1 MFVQFSG
8 SDEVLRALAA
18 VGRTEDVQF
27 SPDGKRLAIAGF
39 AESRI
44 LILEV
49 ESMTAE
55 PSWSLHFSRATIVKS
70 ASFSQP
76 HGLTWAD
83 DEILIV
89 ANRHGQVPVIHAP
102 RLANAPELLVHPI
115 SVLGTSQADFISTPG
130 SVSLRP
136 LGDGLIELLI
146 CNNYVH
152 TVTRHYLDRD
162 GFSIVGSE
170 TVLRQGLN
178 VPDGVTYSHSGE
190 WVAISN
196 HYENAVY
203 LYRAD
208 EIGVIDRPA
217 GMLRGIGYPHGL
229 SFTPDDRALFVA
241 DAGAPYAH
249 LFAAKDGDWSG
260 NRIPASSIKI
270 IDDETFA
277 RGHYNPEEGGPK
289 GLTVSPDGTLICL
302 TCEEEPL
309 VFFDVREELE
319 RAGVTPQGRA
329 PRAEVAPK
337 MLAKTL
343 AGGLQRARDE
353 MATALAG
360 KAEAEQRLA
369 AAEARA
375 VAAESSAASTA
386 EWASDLQRH
395 TQALEDRI
403 RQLEHEAG
411 SVAHAHAIAQR
422 ALEMRKKG
430 LKRRLE
436 AQKERTE
443 AATAQAAD
451 AKRRTQALLASTS
464 WRLTAPLRGLK
475 RRFSGRT

>member
-146 CNNYVH
+146 CNNSVH

-162 GFSIVGSE
+162 GFFAFVG
-170 TVLRQGLN
+170 GLN
-178 VPDGVTYSHSGE
+178 EGYFGE
-190 WVAISN
+190 CPPELVRVS
-196 HYENAVY
+196 
-203 LYRAD
+203 RFP
-208 EIGVIDRPA
+208 PA
-217 GMLRGIGYPHGL
+217 
-229 SFTPDDRALFVA
+229 
-241 DAGAPYAH
+241 
-249 LFAAKDGDWSG
+249 
-260 NRIPASSIKI
+260 IPAIGCLGG
-270 IDDETFA
+270 DEGP
-277 RGHYNPEEGGPK
+277 RDCDCPEYQFVRH
-289 GLTVSPDGTLICL
+289 LTQDADIVPRDA
-302 TCEEEPL
+302 
-309 VFFDVREELE
+309 EL
-319 RAGVTPQGRA
+319 
-329 PRAEVAPK
+329 
-337 MLAKTL
+337 
-343 AGGLQRARDE
+343 LQ
-353 MATALAG
+353 
-360 KAEAEQRLA
+360 Q
-369 AAEARA
+369 
-375 VAAESSAASTA
+375 
-386 EWASDLQRH
+386 
-395 TQALEDRI
+395 
-403 RQLEHEAG
+403 
-411 SVAHAHAIAQR
+411 
-422 ALEMRKKG
+422 
-430 LKRRLE
+430 
-436 AQKERTE
+436 
-443 AATAQAAD
+443 
-451 AKRRTQALLASTS
+451 
-464 WRLTAPLRGLK
+464 PP
-475 RRFSGRT
+475 